1 MLTVKVRDRD
11 RGLKKLK
18 RNLKNTGKNFVT
30 VGIFGE
36 RADAAHAG
44 TEKSNVEIAG
54 FHEFGTPTIKPRS
67 YIRATVDAEK
77 GRIRQLQKR
86 LAEQIIKRR
95 TTEAQGLNLIGVFLQ
110 GKMQTRIQAGIAPPL
125 EDATIKRKTVQGKK
139 GTTPLIDTGQL
150 IQSITFAVMR
160 GKLKAK

>member
-18 RNLKNTGKNFVT
+18 RNLKNTGKNLVK

-44 TEKSNVEIAG
+44 TQKSNVEIAG
-54 FHEFGTPTIKPRS
+54 FQEFGTKTIPSRS
-67 YIRATVDAEK
+67 YIRATIDAEK
-77 GRIRQLQKR
+77 VKIRRLQKK

-95 TTEAQGLNLIGVFLQ
+95 TTEVQGLNLLGVFLT
-110 GKMQTRIQAGIAPPL
+110 GAMQKRIQGGLSPALKP
-125 EDATIKRKTVQGKK
+125 ATIKRKGSSKPV
-139 GTTPLIDTGQL
+139 IDTGQL
-150 IQSITFAVMR
+150 IQSITFAVER
-160 GKLKAK
+160 GKLRA

>member
-1 MLTVKVRDRD
+1 MLTAKVTDRD

-18 RNLKNTGKNFVT
+18 RELKKSGKSFVK

-54 FHEFGTPTIKPRS
+54 FQEFGTKTIPSRS

-77 GRIRQLQKR
+77 GKIRQLQKK

-95 TTEAQGLNLIGVFLQ
+95 TTEVQGLNLIGSFVT
-110 GKMQTRIQAGIAPPL
+110 GAMQKRIQGGLSPALKP
-125 EDATIKRKTVQGKK
+125 ATIKRKGSSKPV
-139 GTTPLIDTGQL
+139 LDTGQ
-150 IQSITFAVMR
+150 IVQSLTWVVER
-160 GKLKAK
+160 GRLRA